1 MAGSSKEAWD
11 EVGER
16 FATFGRA
23 LAARYKQLEQERGA
37 TTDEDKRK
45 IEEAFS
51 TITRQLDQ
59 AFTSLGE
66 TIRDP
71 SAKDDLKQAARS
83 VGDALTVT
91 FQEVSEEVR
100 KRIGRSEPAGT
111 APERPDAST
120 GETEAAP
127 PTGETEAA
135 PPKDET
141 GPDA

>member
-11 EVGER
+11 EVGDR

-37 TTDEDKRK
+37 TTEEDKRK

-83 VGDALTVT
+83 VGDALGVT
-91 FQEVSEEVR
+91 FQEVSGEIR
-100 KRIGRSEPAGT
+100 KRIGKSEAGET
-111 APERPDAST
+111 PPERPDAAT
-120 GETEAAP
+120 GEAG
-127 PTGETEAA
+127 PT
-135 PPKDET
+135 PPKDE
-141 GPDA
+141 GEANA

>member
-23 LAARYKQLEQERGA
+23 LAGRYKQLEQERGA
-37 TTDEDKRK
+37 TSEEDKRK
-45 IEEAFS
+45 VEEAFS

-59 AFTSLGE
+59 AFTSLGD

-83 VGDALTVT
+83 VGEALTVT
-91 FQEVSEEVR
+91 FQEVTEEIR
-100 KRIGRSEPAGT
+100 KRIGKSEAAETP
-111 APERPDAST
+111 PERPEPPM
-120 GETEAAP
+120 GETTAEP
-127 PTGETEAA
+127 SPGQGEST
-135 PPKDET
+135 PPKDED
-141 GPDA
+141 GPQA

>member
-16 FATFGRA
+16 FAVFGRA

-37 TTDEDKRK
+37 TTEEDKRRLD
-45 IEEAFS
+45 EAVS

-59 AFTSLGE
+59 AFTSVGD

-71 SAKDDLKQAARS
+71 RAKDDLKLAARS
-83 VGDALTVT
+83 VGDALSVT
-91 FQEVSEEVR
+91 FQEVSDEIR
-100 KRIGRSEPAGT
+100 KRVGKGGSAGT
-111 APERPDAST
+111 MPERPDAQA
-120 GETEAAP
+120 GESQ
-127 PTGETEAA
+127 AA

-141 GPDA
+141 QPAPPKDEGAPGV

>member
-23 LAARYKQLEQERGA
+23 LAARYKQLEQERDA
-37 TTDEDKRK
+37 TTEEDKRK

-59 AFTSLGE
+59 AFTSVGD

-91 FQEVSEEVR
+91 FQEVTDEIR
-100 KRIGRSEPAGT
+100 KRIGRGETPET
-111 APERPDAST
+111 PPERPDTST
-120 GETEAAP
+120 DEAAA
-127 PTGETEAA
+127 ETT
-135 PPKDET
+135 PPKGE
-141 GPDA
+141 GEPDA